1 MTLPSKLS
9 KNSKRSIGLYLDFP
23 FCLARCSF
31 CAFNIRGYR
40 KQDAMRYFEAL
51 EKEIGLHAV
60 SPALREKDIATIYLG
75 GGTPTLYPTAQ
86 LIHLIQSCRDQFHLD
101 AETEISLEIF
111 PTTITLFDALALK
124 AGGVNR
130 ISIGA
135 QSFLDVRLK
144 QLGRHHTAND
154 TRHTHA
160 LLREAGF
167 ANISFDLLYG
177 LPDTSSDLAMDEWKT
192 TLSAA
197 VSLSNISLDL
207 LYGLPDISSDLA
219 MDEWKT
225 TLSAAVSLSPE
236 HLSLYGLE
244 IEEGTAFHRKGLC
257 LPSETEQIAQYQYAI
272 QYLETCG
279 YLQYEISNFAKPG
292 FPSQH
297 NLRYWNREE
306 VLGVGLS
313 AHSYTNMT
321 YYANTDSLS
330 FYCTELEG
338 GRLPIQQME
347 QIDAEKA
354 RQEQIIFGL
363 RKREGI
369 PLDYFERDTLSQ
381 ATLTR
386 LTGEGLMEIKNGRAS
401 LSNQGLLFA
410 DEVAIAF
417 F

>member
-167 ANISFDLLYG
+167 ANISLDLLYG
-177 LPDTSSDLAMDEWKT
+177 LPDT
-192 TLSAA
+192 
-197 VSLSNISLDL
+197 
-207 LYGLPDISSDLA
+207 SSDLA

>member
-144 QLGRHHTAND
+144 QLGRHHTSND

-167 ANISFDLLYG
+167 A
-177 LPDTSSDLAMDEWKT
+177 
-192 TLSAA
+192 
-197 VSLSNISLDL
+197 NISLDL